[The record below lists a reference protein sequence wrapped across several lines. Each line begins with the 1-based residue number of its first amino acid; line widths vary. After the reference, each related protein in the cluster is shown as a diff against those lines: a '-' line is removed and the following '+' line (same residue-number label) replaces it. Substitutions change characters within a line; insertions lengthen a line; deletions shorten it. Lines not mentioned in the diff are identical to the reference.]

1 MRIVILGAGALG
13 SVIGGHLARAGEDV
27 VLIARGERAK
37 FIREHGI
44 IVTSQADFTVPVNVA
59 ARPNEV
65 EKADVLLV
73 AVKTY
78 DMGEALKSVSHL
90 KVGSL
95 LSVQNGVL
103 KNEQLAQYFGQ
114 EKTLGAATTIGGEV
128 MQAGNVRF
136 TFNGVFYLG
145 ELPEGTSERVQAFA
159 TTLANTGINVEVSPQ
174 IQSVEWS
181 KYVVFMSVMPVAVL
195 TRFEIYKML
204 KDNDIAHVITML
216 ARETA
221 QLPAKLGIPLDDY
234 GAVFAKS
241 LSSGPIEESVAR
253 INQFGEMMEAQ
264 GATAGRVS
272 TLQDLERG
280 RRLEV
285 EETLGYALR
294 KGTELDVRLP
304 TVETSY
310 RLLTGINRY
319 LQ

>member
-1 MRIVILGAGALG
+1 
-13 SVIGGHLARAGEDV
+13 
-27 VLIARGERAK
+27 
-37 FIREHGI
+37 
-44 IVTSQADFTVPVNVA
+44 
-59 ARPNEV
+59 
-65 EKADVLLV
+65 
-73 AVKTY
+73 
-78 DMGEALKSVSHL
+78 
-90 KVGSL
+90 
-95 LSVQNGVL
+95 
-103 KNEQLAQYFGQ
+103 
-114 EKTLGAATTIGGEV
+114 
-128 MQAGNVRF
+128 
-136 TFNGVFYLG
+136 
-145 ELPEGTSERVQAFA
+145 
-159 TTLANTGINVEVSPQ
+159 
-174 IQSVEWS
+174 
-181 KYVVFMSVMPVAVL
+181 MPVAVL
-195 TRFEIYKML
+195 TRFEIYKMF
-204 KDNDIAHVITML
+204 KDNDIAHVIAML

-221 QLPAKLGIPLDDY
+221 QLPAKLRIPLDDY

-253 INQFGEMMEAQ
+253 INQFGEMLEAQ

>member
-1 MRIVILGAGALG
+1 VKIVILGAGAVG
-13 SVIGGHLARAGEDV
+13 SIIGAHLAREGEDV
-27 VLIARGERAK
+27 VFIARGERGK

-44 IVTSQADFTVPVNVA
+44 KVTGLADFTVPVNVTDNL
-59 ARPNEV
+59 NEV
-65 EKADVLLV
+65 EQADVLLV

-78 DMGEALKSVSHL
+78 DMEEALKSVSHL
-90 KVGSL
+90 EVGSV
-95 LSVQNGVL
+95 LSVQNGVF

-128 MQAGNVRF
+128 MQAGEVRF
-136 TFNGVFYLG
+136 TMKGVLWLG

-159 TTLANTGINVEVSPQ
+159 AILAAAGINVEVSPK

-181 KYVVFMSVMPVAVL
+181 KYVVFMSIMPVAVL
-195 TRFEIYKML
+195 TRFELYKML
-204 KDNDIAHVITML
+204 RDSDIARAIAML

-221 QLPAKLGIPLDDY
+221 QLSAKLGIPLDDY

-253 INQFGEMMEAQ
+253 LNQFGKMLESQ
-264 GATAGRVS
+264 GGTAVRVS

-285 EETLGYALR
+285 EEILGYALE
-294 KGTELDVRLP
+294 KGRELDVQLP
-304 TVETSY
+304 TVEISY
-310 RLLTGINRY
+310 RLLTEINRY